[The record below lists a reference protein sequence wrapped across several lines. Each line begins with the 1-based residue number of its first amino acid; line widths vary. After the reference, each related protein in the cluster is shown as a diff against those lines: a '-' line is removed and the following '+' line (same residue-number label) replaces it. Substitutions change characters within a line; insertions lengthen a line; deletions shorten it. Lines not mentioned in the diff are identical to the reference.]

1 MLRKSSP
8 KWLRGMPT
16 KNCRIEIT
24 QRAEKDRERVE
35 RYAAELETKSRRIFA
50 LSHAVLALKSHWH
63 LSPFHDRECGIRVCY
78 VEGWYSVFF
87 TVDESAGRIVVIAI
101 LAQAEDLERLNND
114 SKS

>member
-1 MLRKSSP
+1 
-8 KWLRGMPT
+8 MPN
-16 KNCRIEIT
+16 KNYKIEIT

-35 RYAAELETKSRRIFA
+35 KYAAELETKRRRIFA
-50 LSHAVLALKSHWH
+50 LSHAVLLLKNNWH
-63 LSPFHDRECGIRVCY
+63 LSPFFDRECGIKVCY

-101 LAQAEDLERLNND
+101 LGQAEDLERLSND